1 MSKGTAMNKKV
12 IVNGTFDLLHVG
24 HVALLEYARSL
35 GDHVL
40 VCVDSDSRVKQ
51 LKGESRPINTQ
62 ADRVK
67 MLSALRCVDMVQVF
81 DTEEQLIEQI
91 KLYRPDVMV
100 KGSDYKGKLIV
111 GESLCKQ
118 VIYYDRTEHS
128 TTKTIQHIINR

>member
-1 MSKGTAMNKKV
+1 MNKKI

-40 VCVDSDSRVKQ
+40 VCIDSDSRVKQ

-62 ADRVK
+62 ADRAK

-91 KLYRPDVMV
+91 KLYQPEMV
-100 KGSDYKGKLIV
+100 IQLQ
-111 GESLCKQ
+111 KQ
-118 VIYYDRTEHS
+118 
-128 TTKTIQHIINR
+128 

>member
-1 MSKGTAMNKKV
+1 MIKKV

-24 HVALLEYARSL
+24 HIALLEHAKSL
-35 GDHVL
+35 GDHLL
-40 VCVDSDSRVKQ
+40 VCIDGDSRVKQ
-51 LKGESRPINTQ
+51 LKGELRPINTQ
-62 ADRVK
+62 ADRNK
-67 MLSALRCVDMVQVF
+67 MLCALRCVDMVKVF
-81 DTEEQLIEQI
+81 DTEQQLIEQI
-91 KLYRPDVMV
+91 KLYQPDVMV

>member
-1 MSKGTAMNKKV
+1 MNKKV
-12 IVNGTFDLLHVG
+12 IVNGTFDILHMG
-24 HVALLEYARSL
+24 HVALLEYAKSL
-35 GDHVL
+35 GNHLL
-40 VCVDSDSRVKQ
+40 VCIDSDSRVKQ

-62 ADRVK
+62 TNRVK
-67 MLSALRCVDMVQVF
+67 MLIALRCVDMVQVF

-91 KLYRPDVMV
+91 KLYQPDIMV
-100 KGSDYKGKLIV
+100 KGSDYKGKSIV

>member
-1 MSKGTAMNKKV
+1 MNKKV

-24 HVALLEYARSL
+24 HIALLEYAKSL

-40 VCVDSDSRVKQ
+40 VCIDSDSRVKQ

-67 MLSALRCVDMVQVF
+67 MLSALRCVDMVQIF
-81 DTEEQLIEQI
+81 DTKEQLIEQI
-91 KLYRPDVMV
+91 KLYQPDVMV
-100 KGSDYKGKLIV
+100 KGSDYKGKSVV

-118 VIYYDRTEHS
+118 VIYYDKTEHS
-128 TTKTIQHIINR
+128 TTKTIQHIVDR

>member
-1 MSKGTAMNKKV
+1 VNKKV
-12 IVNGTFDLLHVG
+12 IVNGTFDILHVG

-35 GDHVL
+35 GGQVL
-40 VCVDSDSRVKQ
+40 VCIDSDSRVKQ

-62 ADRVK
+62 ADRIK
-67 MLSALRCVDMVQVF
+67 MLGALRWVDMVQVF

-91 KLYRPDVMV
+91 KLYQPDIMV
-100 KGSDYKGKLIV
+100 KGSDYKGKSIV

>member
-1 MSKGTAMNKKV
+1 MNKKV
-12 IVNGTFDLLHVG
+12 IVNGTFDILHVG
-24 HVALLEYARSL
+24 HVALLEYAKSL
-35 GDHVL
+35 GDHLL

-51 LKGESRPINTQ
+51 LKGELRPINTQ
-62 ADRVK
+62 ADRIK
-67 MLSALRCVDMVQVF
+67 MLDALRWVDMVQVF

-91 KLYRPDVMV
+91 KLYQPDIMV
-100 KGSDYKGKLIV
+100 KGSDYKGKSIV

>member
-1 MSKGTAMNKKV
+1 MNKKI

-40 VCVDSDSRVKQ
+40 VCIDSDSRVKQ

-62 ADRVK
+62 ADRAK
-67 MLSALRCVDMVQVF
+67 MLSALRCVNMVQVF

-91 KLYRPDVMV
+91 KLYQPDIMV

-118 VIYYDRTEHS
+118 VIYYDRTKHS

>member
-1 MSKGTAMNKKV
+1 MNKKV

-24 HVALLEYARSL
+24 HVALLEYAKSL

-62 ADRVK
+62 ADRIK
-67 MLSALRCVDMVQVF
+67 MLSALRWVDMVQVF

-91 KLYRPDVMV
+91 KLYQPDIMV
-100 KGSDYKGKLIV
+100 KGSDYKGKSIV

>member
-1 MSKGTAMNKKV
+1 VNKKV

-24 HVALLEYARSL
+24 HVALLEYAKSL
-35 GDHVL
+35 GDHLL

-62 ADRVK
+62 ADRIK
-67 MLSALRCVDMVQVF
+67 MLGALRWVDMVQVF

-91 KLYRPDVMV
+91 KLYQPDIMV
-100 KGSDYKGKLIV
+100 KGSDYKGKSIV

>member
-1 MSKGTAMNKKV
+1 MNKKV
-12 IVNGTFDLLHVG
+12 IVNGTFDILHVG
-24 HVALLEYARSL
+24 HVALLEYAKSL
-35 GDHVL
+35 GDHLL

-51 LKGESRPINTQ
+51 LKGELRPINTQ

-67 MLSALRCVDMVQVF
+67 MLSALRCVDIVQVF
-81 DTEEQLIEQI
+81 DTKEQLIEQI
-91 KLYRPDVMV
+91 KLYQPDVMV
-100 KGSDYKGKLIV
+100 KGSDYKGKSIV

>member
-1 MSKGTAMNKKV
+1 MNKKI

-24 HVALLEYARSL
+24 HVALLEYAKSL

-40 VCVDSDSRVKQ
+40 VCIDSDSRVKQ

-81 DTEEQLIEQI
+81 DTKEQLIEQI
-91 KLYRPDVMV
+91 KLYQPDVMV
-100 KGSDYKGKLIV
+100 KGSDYKGKSIV

-118 VIYYDRTEHS
+118 VIYYDKTEHS
-128 TTKTIQHIINR
+128 TTKTIQHIVDR